1 MNIHSHRTA
10 ATAARCALVAALS
23 LSVLPA
29 SVVAADAAAADQER
43 RVRELEDRVRQEDA
57 RREMES
63 RSRQQQEALR
73 GQQDSIRRLEEARAR
88 LEQQASEVARLSS
101 ELGRNYAWNFNTFTD
116 SSRALLGVAV
126 DNASGNR
133 DGAVV
138 RNVSPGGGAEA
149 AGIKAG
155 DVITALNGESL
166 AKDGDPARAL
176 VEKMRSIEPDTRVK
190 VDLLRDGRK
199 MNLEVTARAAP
210 QAFAFAGP
218 GVRVEQLREQLGD
231 LNERIRN
238 ERMRTAAP
246 PPAGTVRVEPGRG
259 DGAQTFSFLLDAGNR
274 FGGMEF
280 ATVSDRLGDY
290 FGVDSG
296 VLVVRAGA
304 DAPYGLQDGDV
315 ILAIDG
321 RTPTDAQHA
330 GRILRSYQPGE
341 KVKLRVQRDRK
352 AIDLDAAAPGRRN

>member
-1 MNIHSHRTA
+1 MNIHSLRTP

-23 LSVLPA
+23 LAALPA

-43 RVRELEDRVRQEDA
+43 RMRELEDRVRQEDA

-63 RSRQQQEALR
+63 RTRQQQEALR
-73 GQQDSIRRLEEARAR
+73 GQQEAIRRLEESRAR
-88 LEQQASEVARLSS
+88 LEQQAREVAEQAR
-101 ELGRNYAWNFNTFTD
+101 ELGRNYSWNYSTFTD
-116 SSRALLGVAV
+116 SSRALLGVSV

-133 DGAVV
+133 EGAVV
-138 RNVSPGGGAEA
+138 RNVSPGGGAEV
-149 AGIKAG
+149 AGIRAG
-155 DVITALNGESL
+155 DIITALNGESL

-176 VEKMRSIEPDTRVK
+176 VEKMRSIEPDAKVK
-190 VDLLRDGRK
+190 VDLLRNGRK

-210 QAFAFAGP
+210 QALALAAPGQRVELLRNLDDRLRAIGP
-218 GVRVEQLREQLGD
+218 GG
-231 LNERIRN
+231 
-238 ERMRTAAP
+238 A
-246 PPAGTVRVEPGRG
+246 VRVEPGRG
-259 DGAQTFSFLLDAGNR
+259 DGAQAFSFQLDSGNR

-304 DAPYGLQDGDV
+304 DSPYGLQDGDV
-315 ILAIDG
+315 ILSIDG

-352 AIDLDAAAPGRRN
+352 AIDLDSTAPGRRN

>member
-1 MNIHSHRTA
+1 MNIHSLRTP
-10 ATAARCALVAALS
+10 ATTARCALVAALS
-23 LSVLPA
+23 LAALPA
-29 SVVAADAAAADQER
+29 GVLAADAGAAEQER
-43 RVRELEDRVRQEDA
+43 RMRELEDRVRQEDA

-63 RSRQQQEALR
+63 RSRSQQEALR
-73 GQQDSIRRLEEARAR
+73 GQEQAIRRLEESRAR
-88 LEQQASEVARLSS
+88 LEQQAREVARQAS
-101 ELGRNYAWNFNTFTD
+101 ELGRNYSWSYSASTD
-116 SSRALLGVAV
+116 SARALLGVSV
-126 DNASGNR
+126 DNASANK

-138 RNVSPGGGAEA
+138 LNVSPGGGAEA

-166 AKDGDPARAL
+166 AKDGQPARAL
-176 VEKMRSIEPDTRVK
+176 VEKMRSIEPDAKVR
-190 VDLLRDGRK
+190 VDLLRNGRK
-199 MNLEVTARAAP
+199 MSLDVTARAAP
-210 QAFAFAGP
+210 QTFAFAAP
-218 GVRVEQLREQLGD
+218 GMRELRMINPSGS
-231 LNERIRN
+231 
-238 ERMRTAAP
+238 
-246 PPAGTVRVEPGRG
+246 TVRVEPGRG

-304 DAPYGLQDGDV
+304 DSPYGLQDGDV
-315 ILAIDG
+315 ILSIDG

-352 AIDLDAAAPGRRN
+352 AIDLDSTAPGRRN